1 MCCLSMGGVFF
12 GFASFVGFVNFV
24 SCVNLLMLL
33 VSSDFQF
40 NILGQFHVHVRLC
53 MFFFEL

>member
-1 MCCLSMGGVFF
+1 
-12 GFASFVGFVNFV
+12 
-24 SCVNLLMLL
+24 MLL

-40 NILGQFHVHVRLC
+40 NILGQFRVHVRLC